1 MNQKIVVP
9 MERLISKLIL
19 IAFVCNSNLFAVI
32 ASGDSIHISG
42 IKETYRSN
50 DIISVSLLNTTS
62 KKLSCSCSLEL
73 LKDSSWIVIKEDVLQ
88 RRITKSI
95 VYMNILPNKT
105 REFTIDLGILNLI
118 YFENFGKCFY
128 RLKFSTIDSSYICY
142 SSQFAISP

>member
-50 DIISVSLLNTTS
+50 VKRFFLDCYKGGCSS
-62 KKLSCSCSLEL
+62 K
-73 LKDSSWIVIKEDVLQ
+73 
-88 RRITKSI
+88 THH
-95 VYMNILPNKT
+95 
-105 REFTIDLGILNLI
+105 
-118 YFENFGKCFY
+118 
-128 RLKFSTIDSSYICY
+128 
-142 SSQFAISP
+142 